1 MRLIPRRATAGPC
14 FTDQLGRRE
23 FVTAASAIAGAALLP
38 AVATANRRPARPA
51 DGTVVLFQGDS
62 ITDAGRDR
70 NSAAANVAGGLGT
83 GDPLLVA
90 AAAVPAPPDPALQVY
105 HHRRRRH

>member
-1 MRLIPRRATAGPC
+1 MRLITRPVTAGPC

-70 NSAAANVAGGLGT
+70 NSAAANVAGRPRPGG
-83 GDPLLVA
+83 PPVVA
-90 AAAVPAPPDPALQVY
+90 PAPAPGPS
-105 HHRRRRH
+105 HT

>member
-62 ITDAGRDR
+62 ITHAGRDR
-70 NSAAANVAGGLGT
+70 NSAAANVAGGLGP
-83 GDPLLVA
+83 GWPPVMS
-90 AAAVPAPPDPALQVY
+90 PAPAPGPS
-105 HHRRRRH
+105 HT

>member
-70 NSAAANVAGGLGT
+70 NSAAANVAGGLRA
-83 GDPLLVA
+83 GDPPLGA
-90 AAAVPAPPDPALQVY
+90 PAPLAGHAHTPFHVC
-105 HHRRRRH
+105 HRA